1 MATKP
6 DKVTL
11 RTYDVGFGDC
21 FLLSFHYGASAKHV
35 LIDFGS
41 TRNPTGKAGTGNYLE
56 RIANQIKQ
64 DAGNKLTA
72 VVATHRH
79 KDHISG
85 FTMSGNQGP
94 GATIRALKP
103 ELVIQPWTEDPDAEP
118 DATKPT
124 KSLRGLRGRTALHVR
139 NLKDMNRYAN
149 YVQAAAKRLRGSHLQ
164 AARDQLD
171 FLGDDNGLANREAI
185 TNLMTMGKRKPRYVY
200 AGAKSGLETLL
211 PGVKVH
217 VLGPPTLEQEPRI
230 STQTDTQADEFW
242 HLRTGYWAKR
252 AALLK
257 NKVQL
262 TKPLFPKHVIHGTP
276 WDARW
281 YRYYAQKEQAE
292 SLLSIVRSLDEAM
305 NNTSVILL
313 FKIGETL
320 LLFPGD
326 AQWENWRYSLSD
338 PKVQALLTRVNV
350 YKVGHH
356 GSLNA
361 TPKSLWK
368 GFDNKGGPNKAK
380 RLLSVLSTKDGVH
393 GGKHG
398 EPTEVPR
405 TILVEALEKNSSL
418 VDTRDATANDLRL
431 TRVINLR

>member
-1 MATKP
+1 MAAKP

-21 FLLSFHYGASAKHV
+21 FLLSFHYGANAKHV

-41 TRNPTGKAGTGNYLE
+41 TRNPAGKAGTGNYLE

-85 FTMSGNQGP
+85 FTMSGNKGP

-118 DATKPT
+118 DAKKPT
-124 KSLRGLRGRTALHVR
+124 KSFKGIQGRTALHVR

-164 AARDQLD
+164 AVRDQLD
-171 FLGDDNGLANREAI
+171 FLGDDNSLANRDAI

-242 HLRTGYWAKR
+242 HLRTGFWAKR
-252 AALLK
+252 ATLLK
-257 NKVQL
+257 HTAQL
-262 TKPLFPKHVIHGTP
+262 TKPLFPAYVMNETP

-281 YRYYAQKEQAE
+281 YRYYAQKEQAD

-313 FKIGETL
+313 FEIGATL

-326 AQWENWRYSLSD
+326 AQWENWRYALSK
-338 PKVQALLTRVNV
+338 PENVQRLSRVNV

-368 GFDNKGGPNKAK
+368 GFTNKGGANAAK
-380 RLLSVLSTKDGVH
+380 RLLSLLSTKDGVH

-405 TILVEALEKNSSL
+405 SILVDALKSNSTL
-418 VDTRDATANDLRL
+418 VDTRDAAATDLRL
-431 TRVINLR
+431 TREIDLS